1 MPLKLFLHEKI
12 KADLQELAD
21 KSGLPL
27 SQFVREVLVSHFL
40 EHTLWSERNVLLT
53 SDQQEVADGWENV
66 IIEEKRVS
74 SLSSVVEV
82 ALKGK
87 VKVLHW

>member
-40 EHTLWSERNVLLT
+40 GHTLWSERNVLLT